1 MYHLKKLWPVLA
13 LSLMLFTACD
23 TDERPPEAVDE
34 HLPPD
39 IEAAREYFNEY
50 ASQEVEYELIGMHP
64 GAIAADWTDVTTVVR
79 DDMTVY
85 NVALF
90 TEARYSGSFY
100 IDPEVS
106 EESYSTAIYQR
117 LIVCRY
123 PAGYYACF
131 LASIIPAAD
140 CATMNREKISDMF
153 MCGDNGERGFSGIV
167 TYATVTTNYTVMI
180 EQYRDGKGVRRL
192 SLYEPYDDYNAL
204 IDEMRR
210 MIGAKNISRQLVATS
225 RSGGEFGSGITLPN
239 VDVVGNGGGN
249 GGGSNPGGGVPTLPP
264 PYQPP
269 GPSYPGGNNTPPVF
283 PPGYDRP
290 GNGNIGNGGNNNDG
304 TDDSKP
310 KPYVKSSTDKLIRPN
325 IESMTFESQLSN
337 TCVST
342 SMVNASILL
351 EDPLDQGKLDKF
363 YIQFYKGPDGEP
375 IKNTTYYNQTGV
387 SFFERERDF
396 VSHFFEVRP
405 FFTFHEALTNNI
417 PILGTI
423 SGGDNSYHC
432 VLIIGY
438 TEKQHLI
445 YVDPT
450 DAKIYTAPTDYFYDL
465 NITITKVKKR

>member
-1 MYHLKKLWPVLA
+1 MA
-13 LSLMLFTACD
+13 LSIMLLTACD
-23 TDERPPEAVDE
+23 TEERPPEAVDE

-85 NVALF
+85 NVGLF

-100 IDPEVS
+100 IDPEVC

-123 PAGYYACF
+123 PAGHYACF

-153 MCGDNGERGFSGIV
+153 ICGDNGERGFSGFVI
-167 TYATVTTNYTVMI
+167 YSTVTTNYTVMF
-180 EQYRDGKGVRRL
+180 EQYRDGKGIHHL
-192 SLYEPYDDYNAL
+192 SVYEPYEDYGAL
-204 IDEMRR
+204 LDEMRR
-210 MIGAKNISRQLVATS
+210 LIGAKNISRQLVATS

-239 VDVVGNGGGN
+239 VDVYGDGGGGS

-290 GNGNIGNGGNNNDG
+290 GNGNIGNGGNNDNNSEIKP
-304 TDDSKP
+304 TEYKQKDS
-310 KPYVKSSTDKLIRPN
+310 DKLVPVKKKIKYPKQSG
-325 IESMTFESQLSN
+325 E
-337 TCVST
+337 TCVT
-342 SMVNASILL
+342 TILRYVAQAYFKQNIG
-351 EDPLDQGKLDKF
+351 EDFFDKEYFNRYKLV
-363 YIQFYKGPDGEP
+363 
-375 IKNTTYYNQTGV
+375 TYFEGV
-387 SFFERERDF
+387 IPAL
-396 VSHFFEVRP
+396 VRP
-405 FFTFHEALTNNI
+405 LA
-417 PILGTI
+417 
-423 SGGDNSYHC
+423 NSYFKTNEYPKSIPDAIDAGHT
-432 VLIIGY
+432 VMTNIIITGNTWHNILIIGY
-438 TEKQHLI
+438 TSSGNYI
-445 YVDPT
+445 YINPA
-450 DAKIYTAPTDYFYDL
+450 DAKAYVAPPKFFPKSYTFEIIKWYD
-465 NITITKVKKR
+465 

>member
-23 TDERPPEAVDE
+23 TEEQPPEAVDE

-64 GAIAADWTDVTTVVR
+64 GAIAADWTDITTVVR

-123 PAGYYACF
+123 PAGHYACF

-167 TYATVTTNYTVMI
+167 TYATITTNYTVMI

-249 GGGSNPGGGVPTLPP
+249 GGSNPGGGVPTLPP

-290 GNGNIGNGGNNNDG
+290 GNGNIGSGDNNNDNSEIKPTEYKQKDSDKLVPVKKKVKYPKQSG
-304 TDDSKP
+304 ETCVTTILEYVAIAYFNQKIKAGFFDEYYLERYRIFTFTDGVKP
-310 KPYVKSSTDKLIRPN
+310 MLIRPLTN
-325 IESMTFESQLSN
+325 
-337 TCVST
+337 
-342 SMVNASILL
+342 
-351 EDPLDQGKLDKF
+351 
-363 YIQFYKGPDGEP
+363 
-375 IKNTTYYNQTGV
+375 
-387 SFFERERDF
+387 SFFQ
-396 VSHFFEVRP
+396 
-405 FFTFHEALTNNI
+405 N
-417 PILGTI
+417 
-423 SGGDNSYHC
+423 
-432 VLIIGY
+432 
-438 TEKQHLI
+438 K
-445 YVDPT
+445 
-450 DAKIYTAPTDYFYDL
+450 
-465 NITITKVKKR
+465 